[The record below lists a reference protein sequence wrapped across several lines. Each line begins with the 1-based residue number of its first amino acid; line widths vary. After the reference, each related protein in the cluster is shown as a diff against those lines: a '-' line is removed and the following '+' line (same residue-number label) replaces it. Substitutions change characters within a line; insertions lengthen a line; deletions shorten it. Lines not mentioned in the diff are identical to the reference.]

1 MNPAK
6 VRKGPPTT
14 KARGSKF
21 RLWRLEEEGKVKQAS
36 ETKKREDDGRRG
48 EIATS
53 DSV

>member
-36 ETKKREDDGRRG
+36 ETKEEG
-48 EIATS
+48 EELRS
-53 DSV
+53 R